1 MERAAKRGKGNQGQ
15 AVPRACKK
23 QAGGGGSKM
32 GSLQRLREAAD
43 SMGWSVGETLTRTGG
58 SDHSP
63 SFRCDLR
70 LCGRA
75 VASEAGGSKQDA
87 KERAAT
93 SALNTIT
100 SEPTSPFA
108 DKVAEMV
115 LNRWSELS
123 SKEQRRSLSRTVVAG
138 IVMERERELDPHGY
152 YVQGE
157 GGGQNMRNDYEV
169 IALGA
174 GTAHRASAEVS
185 ERPAPALND
194 CHAEILSRRAFVK
207 FLYCEL
213 TKAQEE
219 SDIDSIFHRPAPNK
233 TNFVLKSGIRF
244 HLYISVAPCGD
255 ASCCLGSGRCLY
267 VIFSF
272 PPPFSPLSTPAL
284 PPPPL

>member
-108 DKVAEMV
+108 DKVAEMGV
-115 LNRWSELS
+115 PSAPCLGPGTRARAGSQGSHGVCPCRCSTGGVSCRPRSRGAACRALWWPVRLCISGSFRDGREEHFLF
-123 SKEQRRSLSRTVVAG
+123 QRPQILCRSVGL
-138 IVMERERELDPHGY
+138 
-152 YVQGE
+152 
-157 GGGQNMRNDYEV
+157 
-169 IALGA
+169 
-174 GTAHRASAEVS
+174 RASA
-185 ERPAPALND
+185 
-194 CHAEILSRRAFVK
+194 HAHLRTRTCARAQHAIDMCACMAIRQLGRRHCDGAR
-207 FLYCEL
+207 
-213 TKAQEE
+213 A
-219 SDIDSIFHRPAPNK
+219 
-233 TNFVLKSGIRF
+233 
-244 HLYISVAPCGD
+244 
-255 ASCCLGSGRCLY
+255 
-267 VIFSF
+267 
-272 PPPFSPLSTPAL
+272 
-284 PPPPL
+284 